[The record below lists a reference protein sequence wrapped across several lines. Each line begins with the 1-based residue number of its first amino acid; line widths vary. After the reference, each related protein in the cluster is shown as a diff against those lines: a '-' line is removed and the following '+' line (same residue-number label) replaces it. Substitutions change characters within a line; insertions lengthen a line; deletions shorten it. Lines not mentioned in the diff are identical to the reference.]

1 MQMPSKLVL
10 EETAL
15 GAFLAGA
22 LIILVVM
29 GLVFAYHWKRFGVET
44 PLFRRMRRL
53 YFVVSVIL
61 AVLSVMFYIFILTS
75 L

>member
-1 MQMPSKLVL
+1 MNLSSRIVL

-29 GLVFAYHWKRFGVET
+29 SFVFQYHWKRFGVET

-53 YFVVSVIL
+53 YFAVSVVL
-61 AVLSVMFYIFILTS
+61 AVLSIALYAFILVS
-75 L
+75 P